1 MQACYKSSTVQRAV
15 VANTLPAQGSQV
27 PVQGTSSGQAPDP
40 AVQAGISTT
49 ATPVSAPAQQEIGRE
64 VRMLSTNPSVVS
76 VYKMAAVGDDFNNQP
91 SYTERRA
98 AAAAADQKWP
108 ASTNDRK
115 RVSEYFRFMNIV
127 EKQAKEQGITP
138 LAVVQAMDI
147 ERTAAHCQV
156 SKYVKA

>member
-1 MQACYKSSTVQRAV
+1 MVCGHFNIHCLHDCKRSDALLLCLLFNDVHEAKVFT
-15 VANTLPAQGSQV
+15 NTLSVIGGSGPLFV
-27 PVQGTSSGQAPDP
+27 
-40 AVQAGISTT
+40 
-49 ATPVSAPAQQEIGRE
+49 
-64 VRMLSTNPSVVS
+64 SVVS
-76 VYKMAAVGDDFNNQP
+76 VYKMAAVGDYFNNQP

-98 AAAAADQKWP
+98 AAAAADKQ
-108 ASTNDRK
+108 STNDRK

-147 ERTAAHCQV
+147 EMTADHCQV